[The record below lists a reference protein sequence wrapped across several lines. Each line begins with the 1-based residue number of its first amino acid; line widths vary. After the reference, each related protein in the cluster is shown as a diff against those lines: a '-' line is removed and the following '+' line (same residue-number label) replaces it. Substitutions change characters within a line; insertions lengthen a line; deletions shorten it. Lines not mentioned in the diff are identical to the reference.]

1 MSNPNN
7 LYSRLGASSEKKDV
21 LDAIQSV
28 DKGLYPGAFC
38 KIVEDIAGREKY
50 CSIFH
55 ADGAGTKSSLA
66 YMYYK
71 ETNDI
76 SVFRG
81 ISRDAIVMNT
91 DDMLCIGATGPLYL
105 SNTIGRNHKLISS
118 EVISTIINEY
128 ETYSK
133 KLSSLGLKVVT
144 CGGETADI
152 GDLVR
157 TLVVDA
163 NAFTSMK
170 RNEVID
176 ASKIQNQDV
185 IVGLSSFGKASYE
198 EEYNSGISSNGFT
211 LARHGVLS
219 HEYFRKYPECYDN
232 KLEEKLVFFGK
243 KSLTEPVKD
252 INLTIGKA
260 LLSPTRTYA
269 PILINIFKKYRSEIH
284 GIIHNTG
291 GGQLKVLK
299 FGNGLKYLKDNLFKV
314 PKIFEIIQNSS
325 QAAWKEM
332 YQVFN
337 MGHRMEIYCRE
348 SIAKELVSIAK
359 NYNIEA
365 KVIGH
370 CEKSTSSNKNE
381 VEINSEF
388 GNFNYS

>member
-1 MSNPNN
+1 MSNPDN
-7 LYSRLGASSEKKDV
+7 LYSKLGASSEKKDV
-21 LDAIQSV
+21 HDALQNV

-38 KIVEDIAGREKY
+38 KIVEDISGRDKY

-55 ADGAGTKSSLA
+55 ADGAGTKCSLA

-81 ISRDAIVMNT
+81 IARDAIVMNT
-91 DDMLCIGATGPLYL
+91 DDLLCVGATGPIFL
-105 SNTIGRNHKLISS
+105 SNTIGRNQKLISS
-118 EVISTIINEY
+118 EVISTIISEY
-128 ETYSK
+128 ESYSK
-133 KLSSLGLKVVT
+133 KLSSLCLKVVT

-157 TLVVDA
+157 TLIVDA
-163 NAFTSMK
+163 IVFTSMK
-170 RNEVID
+170 RIEVVD

-185 IVGLSSFGKASYE
+185 IVGFSSFGKASYE
-198 EEYNSGISSNGFT
+198 EEYNSGIGSNGLT

-219 HEYFRKYPECYDN
+219 HEYFRKYPECFDN
-232 KLEEKLVFFGK
+232 KLDEKLVFFGK
-243 KSLTEPVKD
+243 KLLTEPIKE
-252 INLTIGKA
+252 IKLTVGKA

-269 PILINIFKKYRSEIH
+269 PILINIFKKYRAEIH

-291 GGQLKVLK
+291 GGQIKVLK
-299 FGNGLKYLKDNLFKV
+299 FGNGLKYLKNDLFKV
-314 PKIFEIIQNSS
+314 PKIFEIIQDSS
-325 QAAWKEM
+325 HAAWKEM

-348 SIAKELVSIAK
+348 SIAKELISIAK
-359 NYNIEA
+359 SNNIDA

-370 CEKSTSSNKNE
+370 CEKSTLSNKNE

-388 GNFNYS
+388 GKFTYN